1 MIALA
6 DHALLQLSGEHRD
19 AIHPGVMPEPVA
31 GHADLAAGGLEQHL
45 IEAGPL
51 LDRGFKPRRQGRW
64 PRQGDT
70 HDPFQMRASVLARAT
85 WCGGRGPST

>member
-64 PRQGDT
+64 PGERGT
-70 HDPFQMRASVLARAT
+70 HDSLPLRTHVLARVSLS
-85 WCGGRGPST
+85 RPV